1 MPWIERYDT
10 YREKKK
16 KKLKPHHPILR
27 DSENML
33 IQLHW

>member
-10 YREKKK
+10 SREKK
-16 KKLKPHHPILR
+16 KKLKPHPILR

>member
-1 MPWIERYDT
+1 MPWIDKYDSS
-10 YREKKK
+10 RVKK